1 MLKNRKLV
9 VLSTIWCLILA
20 GIAPVIMATE
30 NDVFKKNSSVDSNV
44 LSGEKLQEI
53 FHDLNTNIYNN
64 DREYWAVLVGINNY
78 PGLNDLPYSI
88 NEILS
93 FQDTLLNG
101 GNWNDSHIYVI
112 TDTDATKVGIF
123 DAIGWLASNADEDD
137 ISIFYFVG
145 HGSRNLSNECI
156 TSYDGSIYDDELDE
170 KLDGVNGQIV
180 VILDSCFSGGF
191 IEELGKEGRIVLT
204 ACKKDEK
211 TYQVRD
217 LRSGIFGYFFNLSLE
232 FFTKSTETTFLFT
245 WFSSVFYSHRLT
257 LEFDE
262 ASIVHPQMYDGTI
275 GRTKLIDHHSYIKKF
290 LNELFT
296 MSIEYDD
303 LRIWKM

>member
-1 MLKNRKLV
+1 MLKNRKIV

-30 NDVFKKNSSVDSNV
+30 NDVLKTDVSAGSNV
-44 LSGEKLQEI
+44 LPGGKLQKI
-53 FHDLNTNIYNN
+53 FHNLNTNGYSN
-64 DREYWAVLVGINNY
+64 DREFWAVLIGINDY
-78 PGLNDLPYSI
+78 PGIYDLPYSI

-112 TDTDATKVGIF
+112 TDTDANKAGIF
-123 DAIGWLASNADEDD
+123 YAINWLASNADEND

-145 HGSRNLSNECI
+145 HGARNLSNESI
-156 TSYDGSIYDDELDE
+156 STYDGPIYDDELDE
-170 KLDGVNGQIV
+170 KLDGVNGQLV

-191 IEELGKEGRIVLT
+191 IKELGKKERIILT

-217 LRSGIFGYFFNLSLE
+217 LRSGIFGYFLNISLE
-232 FFTKSTETTFLFT
+232 FFTKRAEATYLFT
-245 WFSSVFYSHRLT
+245 WFLSVYYSHQLT

-262 ASIVHPQMYDGTI
+262 ASIIHPQMYDGTI
-275 GRTKLIDHHSYIKKF
+275 GRTKLIDHHSYTKKF

-296 MSIEYDD
+296 MSIEHDD
-303 LRIWKM
+303 LGIWKM